1 MSFISSLR
9 TRRQARRTERSG
21 VTLQRA
27 VSASASSTFRDELV
41 LAASQRAGLPPR
53 L

>member
-1 MSFISSLR
+1 MSFVSSLR
-9 TRRQARRTERSG
+9 ARRQARRTRRSG
-21 VTLQRA
+21 VSLERA
-27 VSASASSTFRDELV
+27 VSAASSSTFRDELV

>member
-1 MSFISSLR
+1 MSFISSFR
-9 TRRQARRTERSG
+9 TRRQARRTQRSG
-21 VTLQRA
+21 VSLERA
-27 VSASASSTFRDELV
+27 VSVASSSTFRDELV